1 MPIAFFVFDAVA
13 MVGLDWIGLD
23 WIGLVDAL
31 HHQSI
36 FK

>member
-1 MPIAFFVFDAVA
+1 MPIAFFVFDAAADA
-13 MVGLDWIGLD
+13 MVVLD